1 VILLSAENGSYG
13 HGHGHRRRRT
23 SDAGSD
29 SRTGGDLYFARCV
42 PYRKGQLCWSERRTG
57 LEVRAS
63 AFNKSISARMHHAY
77 APLQMD

>member
-13 HGHGHRRRRT
+13 HGHGHRRRLT

-42 PYRKGQLCWSERRTG
+42 PY
-57 LEVRAS
+57 
-63 AFNKSISARMHHAY
+63 
-77 APLQMD
+77 